1 MIFIKYAKGLKK
13 DSKVDLNRNFPL
25 GFGLGADDNPCSEV
39 YKGQVPPIIV
49 NDMVVHDV
57 LIAAYLVLVDFVVFA
72 IVVVFVV
79 VYKGINFL
87 TPQEPLSEPETQALQ
102 LIAGLFIIY
111 HHQTK

>member
-1 MIFIKYAKGLKK
+1 MKK
-13 DSKVDLNRNFPL
+13 DSKVDLNRNFAL

-49 NDMVVHDV
+49 HDMVVHDV

-72 IVVVFVV
+72 VVVVFVV

-102 LIAGLFIIY
+102 LIAGLFIMY
-111 HHQTK
+111 YHQTK

>member
-1 MIFIKYAKGLKK
+1 
-13 DSKVDLNRNFPL
+13 
-25 GFGLGADDNPCSEV
+25 
-39 YKGQVPPIIV
+39 
-49 NDMVVHDV
+49 MVVHDV

-72 IVVVFVV
+72 IVV

-111 HHQTK
+111 YHQTK